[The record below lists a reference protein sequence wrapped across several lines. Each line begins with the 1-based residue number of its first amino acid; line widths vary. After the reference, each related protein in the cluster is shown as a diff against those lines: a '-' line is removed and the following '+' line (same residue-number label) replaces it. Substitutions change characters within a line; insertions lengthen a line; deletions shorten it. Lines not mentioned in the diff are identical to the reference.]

1 LNKVWPFSLNFLI
14 FAAVAFISPFL
25 VLYYQSLGF
34 SGTQIG
40 LLAGLTPLVT
50 MVSAPFWTGL
60 ADQTRRYRLIM
71 SATLGLSIAI
81 LIVVPGVSA
90 FVPILLLIVL
100 FNAFYSPVSSFT
112 DSATMFMLGD
122 KKDLYGRVRLG
133 GTFGFGI
140 AAIIA
145 GVYVQNYGIRYA
157 FWGGALF
164 LFLALLVSQKLA
176 FSQAHTGVAIKQGLR
191 TLLVDRRW
199 ILFLTLALAGGFA
212 LAANNSYFLPY
223 MKELGTAESLMGLA
237 LTIGVLSEIPV
248 LFFGN
253 RLLERFTA
261 NGLLLL
267 AMIITGAR
275 LVVLAIVRTPEAA
288 LLLQLINGLAFPAM
302 WIAGVAY
309 ADQYAPPGMRATAQ
323 GLFGAM
329 VFGLGMALGGFIG
342 GPILESWGGQ
352 AVFLIYGIV
361 VLIVVTM
368 VALLQQRWHT
378 VAQSSEAERL
388 AG

>member
-1 LNKVWPFSLNFLI
+1 MNKVWPFSLNFLI
-14 FAAVAFISPFL
+14 FAAVAFIAPFL

-34 SGTQIG
+34 NGTQIG
-40 LLAGLTPLVT
+40 ILAGLTPLVT
-50 MVSAPFWTGL
+50 MISAPFWTGL
-60 ADQTRRYRLIM
+60 ADQTRRHRLIM
-71 SATLGLSIAI
+71 SATLGLSIAV
-81 LIVVPGVSA
+81 LIALPGFSA
-90 FVPILLLIVL
+90 FVPILLLIIL

-122 KKDLYGRVRLG
+122 QKELYGRVRLG

-140 AAIIA
+140 AATVA

-157 FWGGALF
+157 FWGGALL
-164 LFLALLVSQKLA
+164 LFLALLVSQKLV
-176 FSQAHTGVAIKQGLR
+176 FGQAHAGVAIKQGLR

-223 MKELGTAESLMGLA
+223 MKELGTAESLMGVI

-267 AMIITGAR
+267 AMIITGVR
-275 LVVLAIVRTPEAA
+275 LTSLAIVRTPEAA
-288 LLLQLINGLAFPAM
+288 VLLQLTNGLTFPAM

-329 VFGLGMALGGFIG
+329 VFGLGLAVGGFVG
-342 GPILESWGGQ
+342 GPILENWGGQ
-352 AVFLIYGIV
+352 AVFLIFGVV
-361 VLIVVTM
+361 VLFVVIAT
-368 VALLQQRWHT
+368 AFLQKRWHM
-378 VAQSSEAERL
+378 A
-388 AG
+388 

>member
-1 LNKVWPFSLNFLI
+1 MNKVWPFSLNFLI
-14 FAAVAFISPFL
+14 FAAVAFAAPFL

-34 SGTQIG
+34 NGTQIG
-40 LLAGLTPLVT
+40 ILAGLTPLVT

-60 ADQTRRYRLIM
+60 ADQTRRHRLI
-71 SATLGLSIAI
+71 LSVALFMGAVI
-81 LIVVPGVSA
+81 LIAVPSFSA
-90 FVPILLLIVL
+90 FVPMLLLIVL
-100 FNAFYSPVSSFT
+100 FNAFYAPVSSFT
-112 DSATMFMLGD
+112 DSATMHMLGD
-122 KKDLYGRVRLG
+122 QKELYGRVRLG

-140 AAIIA
+140 AALFA
-145 GVYVQNYGIRYA
+145 GVFIQNYGLRYV
-157 FWGGALF
+157 FWVAALL
-164 LFLALLVSQKLA
+164 LFLALLVSQKLTFGA
-176 FSQAHTGVAIKQGLR
+176 AHTGASIQQGMR

-212 LAANNSYFLPY
+212 LAANNAYFLPY

-237 LTIGVLSEIPV
+237 LTIGTLSEIPV

-253 RLLERFTA
+253 RLLQRFTA

-267 AMIITGAR
+267 AMIISGVR
-275 LVVLAIVRTPEAA
+275 LVALAIVRTPEAA
-288 LLLQLINGLAFPAM
+288 LLLQLTNGLTFPAM

-329 VFGLGMALGGFIG
+329 VFGLGLAVGGFVG

-352 AVFLIYGIV
+352 AVFLIFGVV
-361 VLIVVTM
+361 VLIVVTA
-368 VALLQQRWHT
+368 VVLLQKRWHT
-378 VAQSSEAERL
+378 A
-388 AG
+388 

>member
-1 LNKVWPFSLNFLI
+1 MNKVWPFSLNFLI
-14 FAAVAFISPFL
+14 FAAVAFIAPFL

-34 SGTQIG
+34 NGTQIG
-40 LLAGLTPLVT
+40 ILAGLTPLVT
-50 MVSAPFWTGL
+50 MISAPFWTGL
-60 ADQTRRYRLIM
+60 ADQTRRHRLIM
-71 SATLGLSIAI
+71 SATLGLSIAV
-81 LIVVPGVSA
+81 LIALPGFSA
-90 FVPILLLIVL
+90 FVPILLLIIL

-122 KKDLYGRVRLG
+122 QKELYGRVRLG

-140 AAIIA
+140 AATVA

-157 FWGGALF
+157 FWGGALL
-164 LFLALLVSQKLA
+164 LFLALLVSQKLV
-176 FSQAHTGVAIKQGLR
+176 FGQAHAGVAIKQGLR

-223 MKELGTAESLMGLA
+223 MKELGTAESLMGVI

-267 AMIITGAR
+267 AMIITGVR
-275 LVVLAIVRTPEAA
+275 LTLLAIVRTPEAA
-288 LLLQLINGLAFPAM
+288 VLLQLTNGLTFPAM

-329 VFGLGMALGGFIG
+329 VFGLGLAVGGFVG
-342 GPILESWGGQ
+342 GPILENWGGQ
-352 AVFLIYGIV
+352 AVFLIFGVV
-361 VLIVVTM
+361 VLFVVIAT
-368 VALLQQRWHT
+368 AFLQKRWHM
-378 VAQSSEAERL
+378 A
-388 AG
+388 